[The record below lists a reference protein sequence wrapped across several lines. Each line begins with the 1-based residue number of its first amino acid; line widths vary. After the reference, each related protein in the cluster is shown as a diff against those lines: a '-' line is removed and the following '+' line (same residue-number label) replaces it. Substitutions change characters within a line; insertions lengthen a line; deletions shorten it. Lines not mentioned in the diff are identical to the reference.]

1 MLLRITTWGV
11 VKLTRDDF
19 FICVYFETFMYCSL
33 CAISKVNMSFFYNH
47 AILWIYSKIN
57 IDRLPCFI
65 NYISSKLAKGGNL
78 PFRELSPLVSDG
90 GKIITEPCWKKKN
103 VKV

>member
-1 MLLRITTWGV
+1 MLRITTWGV

-19 FICVYFETFMYCSL
+19 FICVYFETFMYCSF
-33 CAISKVNMSFFYNH
+33 CAISKVNMIFFITMQFCEFIPKL
-47 AILWIYSKIN
+47 IL
-57 IDRLPCFI
+57 IDCHVLSI
-65 NYISSKLAKGGNL
+65 DISTKLAKGGNL

-90 GKIITEPCWKKKN
+90 GKIITEPCWEKKI